1 MGLAIGGKEVRL
13 ESGFVK
19 RVFGGVGG
27 VDGTGFSWE
36 QLFVIGAFERLVFV
50 VEISDGTG
58 EVFWEM
64 WGFGRMNRKSFAGP
78 GHEVIL
84 RGEAVRGALLWR
96 VESWL
101 HMTFITH
108 YYCSSS

>member
-36 QLFVIGAFERLVFV
+36 QLFVTGAFERLVFV
-50 VEISDGTG
+50 I
-58 EVFWEM
+58 
-64 WGFGRMNRKSFAGP
+64 
-78 GHEVIL
+78 
-84 RGEAVRGALLWR
+84 
-96 VESWL
+96 
-101 HMTFITH
+101 
-108 YYCSSS
+108 